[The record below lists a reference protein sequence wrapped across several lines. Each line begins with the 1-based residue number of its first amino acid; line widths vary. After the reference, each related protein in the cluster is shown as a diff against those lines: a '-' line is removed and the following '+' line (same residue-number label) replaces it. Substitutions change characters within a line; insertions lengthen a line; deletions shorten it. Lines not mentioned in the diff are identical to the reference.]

1 MNPAKRIEMTG
12 ANGGP
17 VLVADLNESIRYT
30 ASTFKVF
37 MKLFTLA
44 LS

>member
-17 VLVADLNESIRYT
+17 VLVADLNLVEEAGKIGG
-30 ASTFKVF
+30 
-37 MKLFTLA
+37 
-44 LS
+44 